1 MLYAVG
7 DFFQPVAVFCCQC
20 FYCLLHGNCVGVG
33 GIGGKK
39 DAIGRA
45 GHKGHK
51 ADDNND
57 AKCHA
62 DAYGNGRNKAVEA
75 GEKVS
80 YGRAHCSN
88 HLAGVCGGFL
98 EMKDNKCT
106 VLATIAEADADID
119 TARATAAKE
128 RAEQRLAS
136 KSEDIDT
143 VRAENALKR
152 AVARLRTTHKL

>member
-1 MLYAVG
+1 MATPFSFEIVTPDKMLFASEEVTYVG
-7 DFFQPVAVFCCQC
+7 FRA
-20 FYCLLHGNCVGVG
+20 LSGNLGL
-33 GIGGKK
+33 
-39 DAIGRA
+39 
-45 GHKGHK
+45 K
-51 ADDNND
+51 ARHMPIIATMDIAPMKLEFTDGSVKEF
-57 AKCHA
+57 A
-62 DAYGNGRNKAVEA
+62 
-75 GEKVS
+75 
-80 YGRAHCSN
+80 
-88 HLAGVCGGFL
+88 VCGGFL

-152 AVARLRTTHKL
+152 AIARMRTTHNL